1 MLGTISTFYQVDD
14 VMLAVGMTAAVTFG
28 LTVFSFQT
36 KIDFTRFGGVL
47 FAALIVLMIA
57 GMCLLFTN
65 LRVADI
71 IYSSCGALLFSLY
84 IIYDTQMMMGGKH
97 KYSVSPEEYIFA
109 ALNL

>member
-1 MLGTISTFYQVDD
+1 
-14 VMLAVGMTAAVTFG
+14 MLAVGITAAVTFG

-36 KIDFTRFGGVL
+36 KIDFTRFGG
-47 FAALIVLMIA
+47 ALIVLMIA

-71 IYSSCGALLFSLY
+71 IYSSCGAFLFSLY

-109 ALNL
+109 ALNLYLDIINLFLFILRIIG